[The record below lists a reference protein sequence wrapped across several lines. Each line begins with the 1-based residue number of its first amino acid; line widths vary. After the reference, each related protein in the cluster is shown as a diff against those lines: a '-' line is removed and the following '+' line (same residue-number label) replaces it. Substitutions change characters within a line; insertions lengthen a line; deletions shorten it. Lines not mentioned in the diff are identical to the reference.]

1 MSFTED
7 AATQWDKPSATKV
20 VIPQEDRNFQRPTQ
34 PFKSTVPLQ
43 DVNMASDSNTIMQFQ
58 NFLRGCPLGVC
69 YNGPIDG
76 ELSTTFLSSVY
87 SLEEKANKTFNA
99 NIDLKSAGGLSIS
112 GLNQLKKLIQ
122 NKGSASKNK
131 DTTTDEIAAPSS
143 KKKSKISELNKFQKF
158 FKLPIQDTPSSQFIT
173 KIKQVENTIA
183 HDIDDSSVIGM
194 IWKNNKLNITFSDFI
209 NALRL
214 IKKYKK

>member
-58 NFLRGCPLGVC
+58 NFLRGCPLGIC

-76 ELSTTFLSSVY
+76 ELSTTFLASVY
-87 SLEEKANKTFNA
+87 SLEEKANKTFNT
-99 NIDLKSAGGLSIS
+99 NITLKSGEGFSVS

-122 NKGSASKNK
+122 EKASKPK
-131 DTTTDEIAAPSS
+131 IETTEEPTTPSS
-143 KKKSKISELNKFQKF
+143 KKKSKTSELNKFQKF

-214 IKKYKK
+214 IKKYKE